1 MNLETMTED
10 LKQIHLAS
18 MRILEETGMKFLHP
32 EVIEILKKN
41 GVRVV
46 DQTAYFTR
54 EQIMEWIGKAP
65 SSFKM
70 YARNSK
76 YDITVGGDNVECFPA
91 YGSPLI
97 LELNGN
103 KRPAQ
108 MKDYVQFLKL
118 YHQCSHF
125 NANGGMIVQPADMAG
140 HYGIGALLY
149 ATLLHSDK
157 CIVTGSGKANEVE
170 ALMDMLGIVFGKD
183 DLVRKPRATTIV
195 NTNTP
200 LQLSHTMLET
210 LLVFTK
216 YSQPAVIAACAM
228 AGTTAPITLAGT
240 MALSNAEVLAGIAV
254 AQMMNPGTPVVYGSQ
269 TTTSDMKSGSI
280 ASGSPEGALCY
291 QCAARLAKAYG
302 LPCRGGGAVSDAKS
316 LSIQAGYESMLTLL
330 ATHGAKTNII
340 IHAAGIV
347 DNYGCVSY
355 EKLIADFEIIGMARR
370 FLKGIAV
377 NEETLAVDVI
387 NNVGIA
393 GHFLT
398 QAHTMR
404 HCRKEPFLPEISLRG
419 AVIGD
424 PAEELLKNI
433 NNKMDN
439 MLATY
444 TRPELS
450 DDIKQGLK
458 KYLIIKGINKEA
470 LDELG

>member
-18 MRILEETGMKFLHP
+18 MRILEETGMKFHHP
-32 EVIEILKKN
+32 EVVELLKKN
-41 GVRVV
+41 GVRL
-46 DQTAYFTR
+46 DGQTAYFTR
-54 EQIMEWIGKAP
+54 EQVMEWIGKAP
-65 SSFKM
+65 SAFTM
-70 YARNSK
+70 YARNPK

-97 LELNGN
+97 QELDGS

-108 MKDYVQFLKL
+108 MEDYVQFLKL
-118 YHQCSHF
+118 YQQCSHF

-157 CIVTGSGKANEVE
+157 CIVTGAGKADEVE

-183 DLVRKPRATTIV
+183 DLVNKPRATTIV

-200 LQLSHTMLET
+200 LQLDRTMLET

-240 MALSNAEVLAGIAV
+240 MALHNAEVLAGIVA
-254 AQMMNPGTPVVYGSQ
+254 AQMMNPGTPVVYGTQ
-269 TTTSDMKSGSI
+269 TTTADMKTGSI

-291 QCAARLAKAYG
+291 QYGARLAKAYG
-302 LPCRGGGAVSDAKS
+302 LPCRGGGAVTDAKS

-330 ATHGAKTNII
+330 ADHGAKTNII

-347 DNYGCVSY
+347 DSYGCVSY
-355 EKLIADFEIIGMARR
+355 EKMIADFEIIGMVRR
-370 FLKGIAV
+370 YLKGIEV
-377 NEETLAVDVI
+377 NAETLAISVI

-393 GHFLT
+393 GHFLA
-398 QAHTMR
+398 QDHTMR

-419 AVIGD
+419 AVTGD
-424 PAEELLKNI
+424 PAAQLLKNI
-433 NNKMDN
+433 REKMAT

-450 DDIKQGLK
+450 DDIIQELK
-458 KYLIIKGINKEA
+458 KYLISKGINEE
-470 LDELG
+470 ELNKLG